1 MHSHTTMRSLLSIST
16 IFVPFLT
23 STTSASSPIIPQ
35 QQQQQQQQH
44 HQTPFHS
51 SSSKETPPSPPLPL
65 LIWHGL
71 GDQYDAPGLH
81 TVGDLAQEIHPDT
94 YVHYIRLAPSGSED
108 RRATFFGNLTEQ
120 LDVVCTSLREDERIW
135 NHHQKGSSSTSVL
148 VDALGFSQGGQFL
161 RGLIETCEGL
171 RVRSLVTVGAQHNG
185 IAAIGRTCGTWDFLC
200 KGAVA
205 VMRGN
210 AYTEYVQGNVVPAQ
224 YYRTLNDTKEG
235 GGGDKEEEEEPEP
248 VDEYLEFSNF
258 LARVNAE
265 RKEERE
271 EKKNSVYKARLTRLQ
286 KFVMVVFE
294 DDTTVIP
301 KESGWFAEVNR
312 TSGKVTPLRERKIY
326 REDWIG
332 LKVLDEK
339 SALVFESMEGD
350 HMQLDDE
357 VLSSLFEKYFGPE
370 KVFAPSHDD
379 DDDNEDDEDDA
390 GRVKQQQQQRTVRPR
405 PRPCSGKKKLW
416 NSKMEAWRRSWDAP
430 IKEYL

>member
-1 MHSHTTMRSLLSIST
+1 MC
-16 IFVPFLT
+16 
-23 STTSASSPIIPQ
+23 A
-35 QQQQQQQQH
+35 
-44 HQTPFHS
+44 
-51 SSSKETPPSPPLPL
+51 
-65 LIWHGL
+65 
-71 GDQYDAPGLH
+71 
-81 TVGDLAQEIHPDT
+81 
-94 YVHYIRLAPSGSED
+94 
-108 RRATFFGNLTEQ
+108 
-120 LDVVCTSLREDERIW
+120 SLREDERIW
-135 NHHQKGSSSTSVL
+135 NRDRNHHQKESVL

-224 YYRTLNDTKEG
+224 YYRTLNDTREEG
-235 GGGDKEEEEEPEP
+235 GGDEEEPEP
-248 VDEYLEFSNF
+248 VDEYLEYSNF

-271 EKKNSVYKARLTRLQ
+271 EKKNEVYKARLSQLQ

-312 TSGKVTPLRERKIY
+312 TSGQVTPLRERKIY

-370 KVFAPSHDD
+370 KVVPPSH
-379 DDDNEDDEDDA
+379 DDDNEDDA
-390 GRVKQQQQQRTVRPR
+390 GGVKEQQRTVRPR

-416 NSKMEAWRRSWDAP
+416 NNKMEAWRRSWDAP

>member
-1 MHSHTTMRSLLSIST
+1 M
-16 IFVPFLT
+16 
-23 STTSASSPIIPQ
+23 
-35 QQQQQQQQH
+35 
-44 HQTPFHS
+44 
-51 SSSKETPPSPPLPL
+51 
-65 LIWHGL
+65 
-71 GDQYDAPGLH
+71 
-81 TVGDLAQEIHPDT
+81 
-94 YVHYIRLAPSGSED
+94 HYIRLAPSGSED

-120 LDVVCTSLREDERIW
+120 LDLVCASLRENERIW
-135 NHHQKGSSSTSVL
+135 KQQYHHHHHDDDESSSNSSSSSVL

-161 RGLIETCEGL
+161 RALVETCAGL

-185 IAAIGRTCGTWDFLC
+185 IAAIGRACGTWDFLC
-200 KGAVA
+200 QGAVA

-210 AYTEYVQGNVVPAQ
+210 AYTEYVQGTVVPAQ
-224 YYRTLNDTKEG
+224 YYRTLNDTREG
-235 GGGDKEEEEEPEP
+235 GDEEEPVP

-258 LARVNAE
+258 LASVNG
-265 RKEERE
+265 ERE
-271 EKKNSVYKARLTRLQ
+271 EQREGKDGVVVLYKERLAMLQ

-312 TSGKVTPLRERKIY
+312 TSGTVTPLRERRIY

-332 LKVLDEK
+332 LKELDEK
-339 SALVFESMEGD
+339 HALVFESMKGD
-350 HMQLDDE
+350 HMELDDE

-370 KVFAPSHDD
+370 KLFPPPHED
-379 DDDNEDDEDDA
+379 DDDNDED
-390 GRVKQQQQQRTVRPR
+390 GSGTKQQRAR

>member
-81 TVGDLAQEIHPDT
+81 TIGDLAQEIHPDT

-135 NHHQKGSSSTSVL
+135 NHGHGSSSSVL

-224 YYRTLNDTKEG
+224 YYRTLNDTKGEG
-235 GGGDKEEEEEPEP
+235 GDEEEPEP
-248 VDEYLEFSNF
+248 VDEYLEYSNF

-265 RKEERE
+265 REEERE
-271 EKKNSVYKARLTRLQ
+271 EKKNSVYKARLTTLQ

-312 TSGKVTPLRERKIY
+312 TSGKVTLLRERKIY

-332 LKVLDEK
+332 LKTLDEK

-370 KVFAPSHDD
+370 KVFSPSHDD
-379 DDDNEDDEDDA
+379 DDHEDDA
-390 GRVKQQQQQRTVRPR
+390 GGVKQQQRTARPR

>member
-35 QQQQQQQQH
+35 QQQQQQ
-44 HQTPFHS
+44 HQTPLHS

-81 TVGDLAQEIHPDT
+81 TIGDLAQEIHPDT

-120 LDVVCTSLREDERIW
+120 LDVVCADLREDERIW
-135 NHHQKGSSSTSVL
+135 NHHQKGSVL

-224 YYRTLNDTKEG
+224 YYRTLNDTRE
-235 GGGDKEEEEEPEP
+235 GGGDKGEEPEP
-248 VDEYLEFSNF
+248 VDEYLEYSNF

-271 EKKNSVYKARLTRLQ
+271 EKKNSVYKARLTTLQ

-294 DDTTVIP
+294 DDTTVVP

-370 KVFAPSHDD
+370 KVFAPLHDD
-379 DDDNEDDEDDA
+379 DDDDDEDDA
-390 GRVKQQQQQRTVRPR
+390 GGVKQQQRTVRPRPR

>member
-35 QQQQQQQQH
+35 QQQQQQQQQ
-44 HQTPFHS
+44 HQTPFHSS

-81 TVGDLAQEIHPDT
+81 TIGDLAQEIHPDT

-135 NHHQKGSSSTSVL
+135 NHRNRNQKGSSSVL

-210 AYTEYVQGNVVPAQ
+210 AYTEYVQGTVVPAQ

-235 GGGDKEEEEEPEP
+235 GGGDKEEEPEP

-271 EKKNSVYKARLTRLQ
+271 QKKNSVYKARLTQLQ

-312 TSGKVTPLRERKIY
+312 TSGKITPLRERKIY

-332 LKVLDEK
+332 LKALDEK

-370 KVFAPSHDD
+370 KVFPPSHDED
-379 DDDNEDDEDDA
+379 NDDNEDYD
-390 GRVKQQQQQRTVRPR
+390 GGVKQQQRTVRPR